1 MWWLGV
7 IFLTTSA
14 LVYFLIMMSWLR
26 IAIALSVINWFRY
39 LIGAFAISFG
49 CYNLYKFFKKLNEE
63 DGCEVVQEKRKIKII
78 ERVKKVIHQ
87 DKLVLAII
95 GIIALAVTVNLIEL
109 ACSAGLPLLYTNIL
123 AFNNLSGFAYTGYV
137 LIYVFFFLL
146 DDLIIFTIAMVS
158 MRVTG
163 ISNRYTKYSS
173 LIGGLIMALIGFL
186 LIFFPDII
194 MF

>member
-1 MWWLGV
+1 MAA
-7 IFLTTSA
+7 ITFIRFSRSETTSSSA
-14 LVYFLIMMSWLR
+14 ASPR
-26 IAIALSVINWFRY
+26 KGSCRRRAPRRSSPRRY
-39 LIGAFAISFG
+39 AAG
-49 CYNLYKFFKKLNEE
+49 
-63 DGCEVVQEKRKIKII
+63 KRKIKII
-78 ERVKKVIHQ
+78 ESVKKVIHQ
-87 DKLVLAII
+87 DKLILAII

-137 LIYVFFFLL
+137 LVYVFFFLL

-186 LIFFPDII
+186 LIFFPDLI